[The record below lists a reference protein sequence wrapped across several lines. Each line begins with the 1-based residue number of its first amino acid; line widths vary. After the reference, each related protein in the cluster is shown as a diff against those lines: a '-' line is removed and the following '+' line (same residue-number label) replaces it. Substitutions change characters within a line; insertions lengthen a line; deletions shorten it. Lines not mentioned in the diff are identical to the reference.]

1 MKTASVTLSESDAR
15 ILEAILTERARQR
28 VLWDHEGPWG
38 RGDCSS
44 DEVPDIVKA
53 AVLSE
58 ECGEVAAAVLD
69 KLQPRDLQREL
80 IQTAAVC
87 VAWLEAL

>member
-1 MKTASVTLSESDAR
+1 MNRIAIYQEIDA
-15 ILEAILTERARQR
+15 ERTRQTGK
-28 VLWDHEGPWG
+28 WMGEHDWG

-44 DEVPDIVKA
+44 PEVPEIVKV

-58 ECGEVAAAVLD
+58 ECGEVARAVLD
-69 KLQPRDLQREL
+69 GKGLRKEL

-87 VAWLEAL
+87 VAWLEAFGVE

>member
-1 MKTASVTLSESDAR
+1 MKPV
-15 ILEAILTERARQR
+15 AIWVAIVEERDRQR
-28 VLWDHEGPWG
+28 RLWDREHDWG

-44 DEVPDIVKA
+44 DEVPDIVKV